1 MKRKFSCSSFKY
13 FLRVIE
19 AFLLF
24 FFFLI
29 ETCFKDRDYEHGDEH
44 ITGCNNCTCNDGNF
58 LCGSIACPTLSCP
71 PEEQISVA
79 NECCKYCKGN
89 GNLVTL

>member
-1 MKRKFSCSSFKY
+1 M
-13 FLRVIE
+13 I
-19 AFLLF
+19 F
-24 FFFLI
+24 FI

-89 GNLVTL
+89 GRLGLTLNFYHFYYFFVCVFLR